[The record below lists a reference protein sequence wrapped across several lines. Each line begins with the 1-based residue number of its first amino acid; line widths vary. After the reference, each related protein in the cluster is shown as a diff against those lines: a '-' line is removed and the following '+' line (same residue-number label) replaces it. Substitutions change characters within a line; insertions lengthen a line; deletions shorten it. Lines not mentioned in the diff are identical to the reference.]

1 MKAFFV
7 GLFFLILTFIMI
19 VVLSGLFV
27 LLSPFLL
34 MIGIALRV
42 ILSIIVV
49 IFAIWLLG
57 KLIIYIWDSIRSKD
71 DNQSG
76 ETEKPNK

>member
-1 MKAFFV
+1 MKAFLV
-7 GLFFLILTFIMI
+7 GLLFLVLMFVLI
-19 VVLSGLFV
+19 VVMSGLFV

-42 ILSIIVV
+42 ILSIVVV

-57 KLIIYIWDSIRSKD
+57 KLIIYIWDSLRSKGSSK
-71 DNQSG
+71 SG
-76 ETEKPNK
+76 TDEISKR